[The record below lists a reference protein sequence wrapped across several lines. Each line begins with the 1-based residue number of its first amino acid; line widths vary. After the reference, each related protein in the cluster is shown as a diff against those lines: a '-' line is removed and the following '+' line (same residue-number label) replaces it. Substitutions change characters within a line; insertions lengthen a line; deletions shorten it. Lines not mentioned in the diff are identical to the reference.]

1 MKDKIKN
8 QKNIFFMASIFF
20 SLIMIF
26 VALFNMPYQ
35 SFENDELY
43 TVGFICDKNSFID
56 LLKIYITDEV
66 TNPPLYAIF
75 LYFWYRI
82 VPRTV
87 FWMLLPNLIIF
98 TIGTYFIH
106 KLLYEITGRYEA
118 VFASICITWLGY
130 FRFRYMIYNLR
141 SYAMLFMF
149 SALVLYFYYRRLRDE
164 SGKNI
169 FLLGLFMLLASF
181 SHYFGAVTMMSYAI
195 LDLILFLMKRVKFRS
210 ILSYIMVFL
219 LLFPYLMLSFAN
231 STKNLSSFWGDKDSV
246 LVVGIYMAANLGNAV
261 IFMIIFCCF
270 VLYLVR
276 NIKKIKE
283 RQLSLKEII
292 GSADSLIRIT
302 AIFNIFFTFVST
314 FIYSFYINP
323 EGSIFIRYY
332 FTSVVPQLIL
342 LSGFLINEL
351 YSLKIFEGRS
361 YLCWIFSG
369 IVIISMIFGGVGFHN
384 FYEVFQMVPY
394 SRNMA
399 EYIRSDKDRGNT
411 PIFVAAAHGGQWDVA
426 KYPVNGLKEFYLND
440 LDIDITDD
448 VEELKN
454 YSKVY
459 VWWYEFRGW
468 ESETPDILYEHL
480 NDEMQGFEMTYT
492 DLDLGMSVFERN

>member
-1 MKDKIKN
+1 
-8 QKNIFFMASIFF
+8 
-20 SLIMIF
+20 
-26 VALFNMPYQ
+26 
-35 SFENDELY
+35 
-43 TVGFICDKNSFID
+43 
-56 LLKIYITDEV
+56 
-66 TNPPLYAIF
+66 
-75 LYFWYRI
+75 
-82 VPRTV
+82 
-87 FWMLLPNLIIF
+87 
-98 TIGTYFIH
+98 
-106 KLLYEITGRYEA
+106 
-118 VFASICITWLGY
+118 
-130 FRFRYMIYNLR
+130 
-141 SYAMLFMF
+141 
-149 SALVLYFYYRRLRDE
+149 
-164 SGKNI
+164 
-169 FLLGLFMLLASF
+169 
-181 SHYFGAVTMMSYAI
+181 MMSYAI